1 MHCHQLQNGNPNLV
15 FLSTLPTKLL
25 LIHMQKMGIKSKGA
39 ASKEDLA
46 HAILCH
52 QVDVLKQQLKDAEE
66 EVPSYLKKGQ
76 SSRQG
81 ATAFS
86 SGHSTEA
93 AHSSSQVGN
102 MTGNIGSSPNDVVA
116 AEVIHHSVMV
126 GVSRR
131 VATPDTRDIATQT
144 YESQLGHA
152 TSEMKLP
159 GQTDSPWGSRG
170 DLVSEQHLNVGMMYV
185 YKCII

>member
-1 MHCHQLQNGNPNLV
+1 M
-15 FLSTLPTKLL
+15 K
-25 LIHMQKMGIKSKGA
+25 KMGIKSKGA

-66 EVPSYLKKGQ
+66 EVPSYLKEGQ
-76 SSRQG
+76 SSRQE

-86 SGHSTEA
+86 LGHSTEA

-102 MTGNIGSSPNDVVA
+102 TTGNVESSPNEVVA

-126 GVSRR
+126 EVSRH
-131 VATPDTRDIATQT
+131 VATPDTRDMATQT
-144 YESQLGHA
+144 LESQLGHA
-152 TSEMKLP
+152 SSEMKLP

-170 DLVSEQHLNVGMMYV
+170 DLVSEQCPSVGMVYV
-185 YKCII
+185 NVLYDGEDVHTYVIAILLVW